1 MKILQKNRD
10 DQMKRNRQIIVKEE
24 VISLQVIKDSYQK

>member
-1 MKILQKNRD
+1 VKILQKNRD